1 MQNGQ
6 NKFSLCKIYLAAA
19 VLLQIS
25 VVLFPKVPS
34 LTPVFL
40 FPLRVFA
47 SGFLVFFLS
56 QCQILFHQ
64 RKSDGLTL
72 QGESLLER
80 VSRLVMPIKKIQT
93 RVTSL

>member
-6 NKFSLCKIYLAAA
+6 NKFPLCKIYLAAA

-40 FPLRVFA
+40 FPLKVFA
-47 SGFLVFFLS
+47 SGFLVVFFLS

-64 RKSDGLTL
+64 RKSDGLSL
-72 QGESLLER
+72 QGGISAGEGFSFGDAD
-80 VSRLVMPIKKIQT
+80 
-93 RVTSL
+93 